1 MNDVS
6 LAYRQLLERI
16 YALGRFGM
24 TPGLERIRPL
34 LRNLGNPQDA
44 FRAIHVAGTN
54 GKGSTASFLAAI
66 LQAAGQRVGLFT
78 SPHLTSFSERFRV
91 DAAEIS
97 EEQLVVLAERVLAV
111 APPATTFFEV
121 ATALACLYFA
131 EAGVALAVLEVGLGG
146 RYDATNAVDGCL
158 AIITPIAL
166 DHCQYLGDTVAA
178 IAAEKAGII
187 RPGRPVVSAQQEPAA
202 AAVIRDRCRQDGA
215 PLTFAGEGFSAVWEA
230 SGLTYH
236 GLHVELSGLQP
247 GIGGSYQ
254 ATNAA
259 CALAAAELLVQAVG
273 VTISPAAMAVGIA
286 AARWPGR
293 MELFPG
299 PPRLLLDGAHNP
311 AGAVALAHELR
322 QLHYQRLWLVCG
334 VMGDKDAAGILAA
347 LLPLAT
353 EAVAVTPAIDRALP
367 ATHLAAQIAA
377 VGTDCRVGGTVAAG
391 LALVGTLAA
400 ADDLVVVCGSL
411 FVVGEARAILTGHRY
426 EPIRG

>member
-1 MNDVS
+1 MSDAS
-6 LAYRQLLERI
+6 SAYRQLLERI

-24 TPGLERIRPL
+24 TPGLERIQPL

-44 FRAIHVAGTN
+44 FQAIHVAGTN

-78 SPHLTSFSERFRV
+78 SPHLTRFTERFRV
-91 DAAEIS
+91 DGLEIS
-97 EEQLVVLAERVLAV
+97 EGQLAQLAERVLAA

-121 ATALACLYFA
+121 ATALGCLHFA
-131 EAGVALAVLEVGLGG
+131 EAGVALALLEVGLGG
-146 RYDATNAVDGCL
+146 RYDATNGVDGCL
-158 AIITPIAL
+158 AVITPIAL

-178 IAAEKAGII
+178 IAAEKAGIV
-187 RPGRPVVSAQQEPAA
+187 RPGRPVVSALQEPTA
-202 AAVIRDRCRQDGA
+202 AAVIRDRCRQVGA
-215 PLTFAGEGFSAVWEA
+215 PLKIAGTDFSATWAA

-236 GLHVELSGLQP
+236 GLTAELSGLQL

-259 CALAAAELLVQAVG
+259 CALAAAELLVESVG
-273 VTISPAAMAVGIA
+273 VPIPPAAMVAGIA

-311 AGAVALAHELR
+311 AGAAALAHELR

-334 VMGDKDAAGILAA
+334 VMGDKDAAGILTV
-347 LLPLAT
+347 LLPLVT
-353 EAVAVTPAIDRALP
+353 EVVAVSPAIDRALP
-367 ATHLAAQIAA
+367 AKELAAQIVAA
-377 VGTDCRVGGTVAAG
+377 GTSCRVGGTVAAG
-391 LALVGTLAA
+391 LALAGTLAEA
-400 ADDLVVVCGSL
+400 ADLVVVCGSL
-411 FVVGEARAILTGHRY
+411 FVVGEARALLTGSLY

>member
-1 MNDVS
+1 MSNQIS
-6 LAYRQLLERI
+6 AYRQLLERI

-34 LRNLGNPQDA
+34 LHNLGNPQDA
-44 FRAIHVAGTN
+44 FQTIHIAGTN

-78 SPHLTSFSERFRV
+78 SPHLTQFTERYRV
-91 DAAEIS
+91 DGMDIS
-97 EEQLVVLAERVLAV
+97 EEQLGMLAERVLAV

-121 ATALACLYFA
+121 ATALACLSFA
-131 EAGVALAVLEVGLGG
+131 EAGVGLAVLEVGLGG

-158 AIITPIAL
+158 AVITPIAL

-187 RPGRPVVSAQQEPAA
+187 RPGRSVVSALQEPAA
-202 AAVIRDRCRQDGA
+202 AAVIQDLCRQIGA
-215 PLTFAGEGFSAVWEA
+215 PLTVAGTDFSAVWEA
-230 SGLTYH
+230 SALTYH
-236 GLHVELSGLQP
+236 GLTSELSGLQP
-247 GIGGSYQ
+247 GIGGTYQ

-259 CALAAAELLVQAVG
+259 CALAAAELLKESIG
-273 VTISPAAMAVGIA
+273 VMVPPVAMAAGIA

-311 AGAVALAHELR
+311 AGAAALAHELG
-322 QLHYQRLWLVCG
+322 QLYYQRLWLVCG

-353 EAVAVTPAIDRALP
+353 EVIAVMPAIDRAMP
-367 ATHLAAQIAA
+367 AAALAAQIAA
-377 VGTDCRVGGTVAAG
+377 AGTPCRVGGTVGAG
-391 LALVGTLAA
+391 LALTGTLAE

-411 FVVGEARAILTGHRY
+411 FVVGEARAILTGQCY